1 MKVKEIFKLLNFLYI
16 VGMFLYFD
24 EDDLKEIIIFDF

>member
-1 MKVKEIFKLLNFLYI
+1 MKVNEIFELLKILYI
-16 VGMFLYFD
+16 VGIFLYFD